1 MMKIGICSANL
12 GDDILPEDLP
22 FIGVD
27 RGIEKLLSRGISPK
41 WAIGDLDSID
51 DPDAIKKIKEIRIL
65 PARKDVTDTH
75 AALEWAIEM
84 GYDDIRIYGA
94 TGGRLDHFIAALC
107 LLELHREVKITILDP
122 LNEITLLT
130 PGIHKFSADGYKYFS
145 LFALDRAVITIT
157 GAEYNVADHVFL
169 RKDPLGCS
177 NQVKGEF
184 ATVKTDADVL
194 LIRSND
200 GRGTS

>member
-1 MMKIGICSANL
+1 MIMKIGICGANL
-12 GDDILPEDLP
+12 GGDILPEDIP

-27 RGIEKLLSRGISPK
+27 KGAEKLIGRGITPA
-41 WAIGDLDSID
+41 WAIGDFDSID
-51 DPDAIKKIKEIRIL
+51 NPEVLKQIKEIEVL

-75 AALEWAIEM
+75 AALEWAIDM
-84 GYDDIRIYGA
+84 GYDDICIYGA
-94 TGGRLDHFIAALC
+94 TGGRLDHFIAALI
-107 LLELHREVKITILDP
+107 LLELHKEVRITIHDS
-122 LNEITLLT
+122 LNEISLLT
-130 PGIHKFSADGYKYFS
+130 PGEHRFSSGGYKYFS
-145 LFALDRAVITIT
+145 LFALERAVITIT
-157 GAEYNVADHVFL
+157 GAEYNVSDFVLL

-200 GRGTS
+200 RK